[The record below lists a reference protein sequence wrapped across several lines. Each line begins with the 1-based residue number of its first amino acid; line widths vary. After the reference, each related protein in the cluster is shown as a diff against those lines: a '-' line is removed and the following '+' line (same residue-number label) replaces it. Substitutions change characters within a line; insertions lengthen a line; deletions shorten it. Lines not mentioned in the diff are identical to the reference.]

1 MLCRASEEDYRKVRC
16 DRARENCNICC
27 VHHICAHEWKE
38 KDVWRNCEFFMRGN
52 CSFTA

>member
-1 MLCRASEEDYRKVRC
+1 MLCRASEEEYRKVRC

-27 VHHICAHEWKE
+27 VHHVCSHEWKE